1 MLLAALAV
9 GRAQTAVS
17 AEGPLSIRNAGGLQL
32 FVAKE
37 NTDPTVRIA
46 LPGGAASFPVLFPEH
61 VTSVK
66 HGSNEGE
73 RLYMFTPG
81 QSGARPRW
89 RRVGSSL
96 EYERDLPGD
105 IHLLARA
112 TLEEDGVRFHYEF
125 TNRSALAYDNIYA
138 PTDPRLTGILHD
150 ERLERTYVHHA
161 NGFDL
166 LASETPERLTLP
178 LDRWLP
184 ARYLAQLTA
193 PIPAERVQHR
203 DDGITY
209 YYKSR
214 PVDQPFIAT
223 RSTDSK
229 WIVAS
234 FTREAFNVWS
244 NPELTCQHVDR
255 QLPLAPGQT
264 VTSEVKLLVTQ
275 GSLDD
280 ALRRAIRQRAA
291 LR

>member
-1 MLLAALAV
+1 MRRSSAVAAVMLFAALSA
-9 GRAQTAVS
+9 GGGQTPKVS
-17 AEGPLSIRNAGGLQL
+17 REGNLAIRNAAGLQL
-32 FVAKE
+32 LVATE
-37 NTDPTVRIA
+37 NTDPTLRIT

-66 HGSNEGE
+66 HGSNDGD
-73 RLYMFTPG
+73 RLYMF
-81 QSGARPRW
+81 SAGARGQRPQW

-96 EYERDLPGD
+96 EYERDFRGD
-105 IHLLARA
+105 I
-112 TLEEDGVRFHYEF
+112 
-125 TNRSALAYDNIYA
+125 
-138 PTDPRLTGILHD
+138 HD
-150 ERLERTYVHHA
+150 ERLERTYVHHT

-166 LASETPERLTLP
+166 LASETPDRLTMP

-223 RSTDSK
+223 RSTDGK

-234 FTREAFNVWS
+234 FARVAGNVWS
-244 NPELTCQHVDR
+244 NPELTCQHVDGT
-255 QLPLAPGQT
+255 LPLAPRQT
-264 VTSEVKLLVTQ
+264 ATQEVKLLVMR

-280 ALRRAIRQRAA
+280 ALRRAIQQRPS
-291 LR
+291 LH